1 MVTQGKIVI
10 IGAGHVG
17 SHCAMSLAA
26 GRVGQE
32 IVLIDKD
39 APKAQAQALDISDA
53 LSSLPEGPL
62 VRVGTYQDS
71 ADADIVIIAIGEPRL
86 PGQTR
91 LDLLGNSVQMLG
103 ELLAIL
109 RPLQIPGLVIS
120 ITNPADIV
128 ADFVRR
134 GLGLPRF
141 RAFGTGTLLDT
152 ARLVRLLSEQT
163 GQPRSRIEALA
174 LGEHGDSSM
183 VPTSQIRIG
192 GRPFESWLELDKSAV
207 VKDTRWAGMEII
219 NGKGSTEFGIGQAV
233 AALCH
238 TILADE
244 KKVLPLSVFL
254 DGEYGQHDVH
264 CGVPCRVGRQ
274 GIEEI
279 IELTLAPR
287 EWDELNE
294 SCEVIRRHIQMAQD
308 LAGARETSDHRK

>member
-26 GRVGQE
+26 GRVGRE
-32 IVLIDKD
+32 IVLVDKEG
-39 APKAQAQALDISDA
+39 PKAQAQALDISDA
-53 LSSLPEGPL
+53 LSSLPGGPL
-62 VRVGTYQDS
+62 VRAGTYEDS

-91 LDLLGNSVQMLG
+91 LDLLGNSIQMLG
-103 ELLAIL
+103 ELLGVL
-109 RPLQIPGLVIS
+109 GPLNLPGIVIS

-152 ARLVRLLSEQT
+152 ARLVRLLSERT
-163 GQPRSRIEALA
+163 GQPRPQIQAVA

-183 VPTSQIRIG
+183 VPTSSIRIA
-192 GRPFESWLELDKSAV
+192 GRPFESWPQLDKAAV

-233 AALCH
+233 AALCA

-264 CGVPCRVGRQ
+264 CGVPCRVGRD

-279 IELTLAPR
+279 VELTLAPG
-287 EWDELNE
+287 EWDELNQ
-294 SCEVIRRHIQMAQD
+294 SCEVIRRHIHMAQD
-308 LAGARETSDHRK
+308 LAGARQTSDPRK